1 MFRWLDESTLLNKIL
16 PKISS
21 VASKNRGVPILVGIV
36 LVIIA
41 FIVQLI
47 NVIAGSLVLEFVYV
61 VFHNVGI
68 LTALIGFLLIEPL
81 R

>member
-1 MFRWLDESTLLNKIL
+1 MFRWLDESPILNKFL
-16 PKISS
+16 PKVSE
-21 VASKNRGVPILVGIV
+21 VTSKNRGVPILVGIIFV
-36 LVIIA
+36 VIA
-41 FIVQLI
+41 FGVQLI
-47 NVIAGSLVLEFVYV
+47 NIIADNVVLELIQV